1 MLCAI
6 LGNIKNSSNSL
17 DITTEKKQLR
27 EQFAVL
33 KKEFSELY
41 IQRENMLSH
50 EQPLLTA
57 LYLQKIGYKMYDAYC
72 LNVELSKLKFKI
84 ALLQGYVNR
93 DEKPDINK
101 VNKELESQFREY
113 RLKIEA
119 EAQRLAAARKFLNGT
134 FLSANETK
142 KIKEI
147 FYIIVKQLHPDI
159 NPDLSEN
166 MKELFIKAQTAYEL
180 SDLHTLQQILLLLKN
195 KESSLNI
202 SLPDLQEQVNHQVEN
217 NSALKKQIEQIY
229 NDFPFTYKEKLED
242 EEWINS
248 ECKTINAEIERL
260 NQDIEKFKGYV
271 TLLEEWKPELQS

>member
-217 NSALKKQIEQIY
+217 NNALKKQIEQIY

-260 NQDIEKFKGYV
+260 NQDIEKFKDYV

>member
-260 NQDIEKFKGYV
+260 NQDIKKFKGYV

>member
-260 NQDIEKFKGYV
+260 NQDIEKFKDYV

>member
-217 NSALKKQIEQIY
+217 NNALKKQIEQIY

-260 NQDIEKFKGYV
+260 NQDIKKFKGYV

>member
-217 NSALKKQIEQIY
+217 NNALKKQIEQIY